1 MGFFDPVDRDGL
13 RDAVK
18 AVRAGKASSSQEYTV
33 KRAASQ
39 AGTGLFSAARAA
51 LKESEEKGK
60 K

>member
-18 AVRAGKASSSQEYTV
+18 AVRAGKASSSQEYVV

>member
-18 AVRAGKASSSQEYTV
+18 AVRAGNASSSQEYAV

-39 AGTGLFSAARAA
+39 AGTDLFSDARAA
-51 LKESEEKGK
+51 LKENERKGK

>member
-1 MGFFDPVDRDGL
+1 MGFFDPVGRDGL
-13 RDAVK
+13 RD
-18 AVRAGKASSSQEYTV
+18 AGKASSSQEYVV